1 MRGSQKRMVRSQ
13 ERNRRR
19 WHLRRER
26 ECVRDDGWRG
36 RSEKWT
42 DWLRS
47 NGGTLD
53 IAPSHPVVSAKR
65 MNLLRVDSESSFESI
80 NGQQRTR
87 LSLTHLY
94 SLGDASEKVV
104 ERTAPPIR
112 SNFVFS
118 SRLAAMSYSLAVR
131 TTIVGGLREG

>member
-19 WHLRRER
+19 WHLRREW

-42 DWLRS
+42 DWLHS
-47 NGGTLD
+47 NGGTLN
-53 IAPSHPVVSAKR
+53 IALSHPVMSAKR
-65 MNLLRVDSESSFESI
+65 MNLLQVNSELSFESI
-80 NGQQRTR
+80 NSQQRTR

-94 SLGDASEKVV
+94 SLGDTSGH
-104 ERTAPPIR
+104 PPYTSI
-112 SNFVFS
+112 
-118 SRLAAMSYSLAVR
+118 
-131 TTIVGGLREG
+131 